1 MGGLG
6 DCLIAMGLGRTTL
19 WGLAVESLLANA
31 LWEILVSCVP
41 CGLSKDRLVWGG
53 PHPPMPLR
61 IKGGF
66 RCLIQTKVY
75 GVIEEEL

>member
-53 PHPPMPLR
+53 GSSSSYAFED
-61 IKGGF
+61 KGGLQMSDLRQRF
-66 RCLIQTKVY
+66 M
-75 GVIEEEL
+75 E